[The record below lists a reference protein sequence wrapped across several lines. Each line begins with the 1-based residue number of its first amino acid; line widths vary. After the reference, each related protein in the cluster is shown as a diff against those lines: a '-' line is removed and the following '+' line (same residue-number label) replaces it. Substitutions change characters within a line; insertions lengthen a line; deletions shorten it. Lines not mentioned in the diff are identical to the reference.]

1 MFSDNKFIIPSDHE
15 KFNEQLGVKY
25 TKDDIEFINNLSINW
40 RIKKNIIIHS
50 AINTYKVSLEKTES
64 EGISNIITQKEDT
77 PSFLFT
83 NTVTNDELYAYLKK
97 NPTASKFIFNK
108 YKNNR
113 DFIKELCD
121 PSNPI
126 YLEMVAENLKE
137 IFTISETTED
147 IDSLKKEQFDL
158 QQNVNDLKKT
168 LQNTT
173 KEYDS
178 FESKISNGKQ
188 ELDKI
193 QKQIANLREEESLKR
208 IKSFYKSVDDFIMNI
223 TEAHDKLPIE
233 SIGSLRLDIHQIN
246 LLKLLQKG
254 IKSDLNLIENI
265 DLLSDEMLDMKRKE
279 IKQQMKKEM
288 EEAEKSMNALQL
300 HNPVKI
306 LKKTASK
313 IQEAQNQL
321 DTAGEFSRDS
331 GWFYNIHTVP
341 NIIRILDVPKSL
353 VSSLMD
359 QLGNIN
365 GQNEVGKEV
374 SKFRK

>member
-1 MFSDNKFIIPSDHE
+1 MGDTNATYNKMKSELEELKQRMDWLDSSFLLESEVDRRKAYGFLRENPKAAKFLYKKYENLRPVLKELTDPDNPLYSREIA
-15 KFNEQLGVKY
+15 NELKDLIKDTE
-25 TKDDIEFINNLSINW
+25 TKKTLQE
-40 RIKKNIIIHS
+40 
-50 AINTYKVSLEKTES
+50 LEKE
-64 EGISNIITQKEDT
+64 
-77 PSFLFT
+77 
-83 NTVTNDELYAYLKK
+83 
-97 NPTASKFIFNK
+97 
-108 YKNNR
+108 R
-113 DFIKELCD
+113 
-121 PSNPI
+121 
-126 YLEMVAENLKE
+126 
-137 IFTISETTED
+137 
-147 IDSLKKEQFDL
+147 FDL
-158 QQNVNDLKKT
+158 QENVNDLKKT
-168 LQNTT
+168 LQDTT
-173 KEYDS
+173 KEYDT
-178 FESKISNGKQ
+178 FESKISNGKE
-188 ELDKI
+188 ELDNI

-233 SIGSLRLDIHQIN
+233 SIGSMRLDIHQIN

-265 DLLSDEMLDMKRKE
+265 DLLSEEMLDTKRKE

-306 LKKTASK
+306 LKKSISK

-359 QLGNIN
+359 QIGNIN
-365 GQNEVGKEV
+365 GQNEIGMAINEKKVAK
-374 SKFRK
+374 

>member
-1 MFSDNKFIIPSDHE
+1 MSKPSYYQKLKQENEELKKRIDTNIVSFQADNI
-15 KFNEQLGVKY
+15 
-25 TKDDIEFINNLSINW
+25 
-40 RIKKNIIIHS
+40 
-50 AINTYKVSLEKTES
+50 
-64 EGISNIITQKEDT
+64 

-97 NPTASKFIFNK
+97 NPTASKFLFNK
-108 YKNNR
+108 YKTNR

-147 IDSLKKEQFDL
+147 IESLKKEQFDL
-158 QQNVNDLKKT
+158 QQNLNDLKQT
-168 LQNTT
+168 LEQNTRA
-173 KEYDS
+173 YDS
-178 FESKISNGKQ
+178 LDSQISKGKQ
-188 ELDKI
+188 ELNNI

-233 SIGSLRLDIHQIN
+233 SIGSLRIDIHQIN

-265 DLLSDEMLDMKRKE
+265 DLLSEEMLDAKRKE
-279 IKQQMKKEM
+279 IKQQMQKEM
-288 EEAEKSMNALQL
+288 AEAEKSMNALQL

-306 LKKTASK
+306 LKKSVSK

-341 NIIRILDVPKSL
+341 NIQAILEVPKDL
-353 VSSLMD
+353 LSSLIS
-359 QLGNIN
+359 QVNNVERTKKGSFN
-365 GQNEVGKEV
+365 
-374 SKFRK
+374 

>member
-1 MFSDNKFIIPSDHE
+1 MSKPSYYQKLKQE
-15 KFNEQLGVKY
+15 NEELK
-25 TKDDIEFINNLSINW
+25 K
-40 RIKKNIIIHS
+40 RIDTNI
-50 AINTYKVSLEKTES
+50 VSFQAE
-64 EGISNIITQKEDT
+64 NI

-126 YLEMVAENLKE
+126 YLEMVAENLKDL
-137 IFTISETTED
+137 FKISEVKED
-147 IDSLKKEQFDL
+147 LESLKKERFDL
-158 QQNVNDLKKT
+158 QQHINDLKQT
-168 LQNTT
+168 LEQNT

-178 FESKISNGKQ
+178 FESKISNGKE
-188 ELDKI
+188 ELNNI
-193 QKQIANLREEESLKR
+193 EKQIANLREEESLKR
-208 IKSFYKSVDDFIMNI
+208 IKSFYKSVDDFITSI
-223 TEAHDKLPIE
+223 TESHDKLPIE

-265 DLLSDEMLDMKRKE
+265 DLLSEEMLDMKRKE
-279 IKQQMKKEM
+279 IKQQMQKEM

-341 NIIRILDVPKSL
+341 NIIRILDVPKDL
-353 VSSLMD
+353 V
-359 QLGNIN
+359 GNLLTQVEN
-365 GQNEVGKEV
+365 VE
-374 SKFRK
+374 SRKAQM

>member
-64 EGISNIITQKEDT
+64 EGISNNIINQREET

-83 NTVTNDELYAYLKK
+83 NTVTNNELYAYLKK

-137 IFTISETTED
+137 IFKISEVKED
-147 IDSLKKEQFDL
+147 IGSLKKEQFDL

-168 LQNTT
+168 LEENT

-178 FESKISNGKQ
+178 LESKISNGKQ
-188 ELDKI
+188 ELDNI
-193 QKQIANLREEESLKR
+193 QKQISNLREEDSLKR
-208 IKSFYKSVDDFIMNI
+208 IKSFYKSVDDFIASI

-265 DLLSDEMLDMKRKE
+265 DLLSEEMLDAKRKE
-279 IKQQMKKEM
+279 IKEQMKKEM

-306 LKKTASK
+306 LKKSVSK

-331 GWFYNIHTVP
+331 GWFYNIHTIP
-341 NIIRILDVPKSL
+341 NIHAILDIPKELINNL
-353 VSSLMD
+353 V
-359 QLGNIN
+359 QQIN
-365 GQNEVGKEV
+365 NVNA
-374 SKFRK
+374 RKAGSDEIN

>member
-1 MFSDNKFIIPSDHE
+1 MFSNNKFIISSDHE

-64 EGISNIITQKEDT
+64 EGMSNNIINPKEET

-97 NPTASKFIFNK
+97 NPTASKFLFNK
-108 YKNNR
+108 YKSNR

-137 IFTISETTED
+137 IFKISEVKED
-147 IDSLKKEQFDL
+147 IDSLKKERFDL
-158 QQNVNDLKKT
+158 QESVNDLKKT
-168 LQNTT
+168 LQDTT
-173 KEYDS
+173 KEYDT
-178 FESKISNGKQ
+178 FESKISNGKE
-188 ELDKI
+188 ELDNI

-233 SIGSLRLDIHQIN
+233 SIGSMRLDIHQIN

-265 DLLSDEMLDMKRKE
+265 DLLSEEMLDAKRKE
-279 IKQQMKKEM
+279 IKEKMEKEM
-288 EEAEKSMNALQL
+288 AEGETAMDAFRL
-300 HNPVKI
+300 HNP
-306 LKKTASK
+306 LKSLNKSVSK
-313 IQEAQNQL
+313 IEEAQEQL
-321 DTAGEFSRDS
+321 ANAGEFSRES
-331 GWFYNIHTVP
+331 GWFYNIHTIP
-341 NIIRILDVPKSL
+341 NIQAILDVPKEL
-353 VSSLMD
+353 LNNLIQQV
-359 QLGNIN
+359 NTVN
-365 GQNEVGKEV
+365 V
-374 SKFRK
+374 RKKTG

>member
-1 MFSDNKFIIPSDHE
+1 MSKPSYYQKLKQE
-15 KFNEQLGVKY
+15 NEELK
-25 TKDDIEFINNLSINW
+25 K
-40 RIKKNIIIHS
+40 RIDTNI
-50 AINTYKVSLEKTES
+50 VSFQVDT
-64 EGISNIITQKEDT
+64 T

-137 IFTISETTED
+137 IFKISEVKED
-147 IDSLKKEQFDL
+147 LESLKKEQFDL
-158 QQNVNDLKKT
+158 QENVIDLKKT
-168 LQNTT
+168 IQDTT
-173 KEYDS
+173 RTYDS
-178 FESKISNGKQ
+178 LDSQISNGKQ
-188 ELDKI
+188 ELDNI

-208 IKSFYKSVDDFIMNI
+208 IKSFYKSVDDFIASI
-223 TEAHDKLPIE
+223 TESHDKLPIE

-265 DLLSDEMLDMKRKE
+265 DLLSEEMLDAKRKE
-279 IKQQMKKEM
+279 IKEQMKREM
-288 EEAEKSMNALQL
+288 EEAEKSIHALQL

-306 LKKTASK
+306 LKKSVSK

-331 GWFYNIHTVP
+331 GWFYNIHTIP
-341 NIIRILDVPKSL
+341 NIIRILDVPKDL
-353 VSSLMD
+353 V
-359 QLGNIN
+359 GNLLTQVEN
-365 GQNEVGKEV
+365 VE
-374 SKFRK
+374 SRKAQMR

>member
-1 MFSDNKFIIPSDHE
+1 MSKPSYYQKLKQE
-15 KFNEQLGVKY
+15 NEELK
-25 TKDDIEFINNLSINW
+25 K
-40 RIKKNIIIHS
+40 RIDTNI
-50 AINTYKVSLEKTES
+50 VSFQAE
-64 EGISNIITQKEDT
+64 NI

-83 NTVTNDELYAYLKK
+83 NTVTNDELYAYLRK

-126 YLEMVAENLKE
+126 YLEMVANNLKDL
-137 IFTISETTED
+137 FKISEITED
-147 IDSLKKEQFDL
+147 IGSLKKDQFDL
-158 QQNVNDLKKT
+158 QENVIDLKKT
-168 LQNTT
+168 LEENT
-173 KEYDS
+173 KAYDS
-178 FESKISNGKQ
+178 FELKISDGRQ
-188 ELDKI
+188 ELDNI

-208 IKSFYKSVDDFIMNI
+208 IKSFYKSVDDFIASI
-223 TEAHDKLPIE
+223 IESHDKLPIE

-265 DLLSDEMLDMKRKE
+265 DLLSEEMLDAKRKE
-279 IKQQMKKEM
+279 IKEQMKKEM

-306 LKKTASK
+306 LKKSISK

-341 NIIRILDVPKSL
+341 NIIRILDVPKGL

-359 QLGNIN
+359 QIGNIN
-365 GQNEVGKEV
+365 GQSEVGKEV